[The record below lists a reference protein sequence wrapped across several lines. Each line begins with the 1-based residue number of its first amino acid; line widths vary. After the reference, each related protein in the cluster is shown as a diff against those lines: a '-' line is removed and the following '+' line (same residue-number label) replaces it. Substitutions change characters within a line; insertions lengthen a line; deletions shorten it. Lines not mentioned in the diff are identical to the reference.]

1 MTNNFNINSN
11 FEMPQFQNSINDFN
25 KVFSNSVNNA
35 ANHIEGANNFD
46 EIFKSINNSK
56 EKEPLKANAQFFIG
70 MDSISAQKVENL
82 SPVAQMTKDIQ
93 TGFSNSLNNLNATAK
108 EAEHAVETFASGGD
122 ISIHDVMIASQKSS
136 LAMQMAVQLRSQLLN
151 AYNEFKNMGI

>member
-1 MTNNFNINSN
+1 
-11 FEMPQFQNSINDFN
+11 
-25 KVFSNSVNNA
+25 
-35 ANHIEGANNFD
+35 
-46 EIFKSINNSK
+46 
-56 EKEPLKANAQFFIG
+56 

-93 TGFSNSLNNLNATAK
+93 TSFSNSLNNLNATAK